1 MMTTKQWS
9 LFKENLGTQNPVFV
23 QVLGICSTLAVTN
36 VLKNTLVMCLGLIFV
51 TALSNLTLS
60 LLRTWIPPR
69 IRMMVEVLVIACLV
83 MLVDIY
89 LKAYAPAISRQ
100 LGPYV
105 GLIITNC
112 IIMGRAEAVAL
123 TSPPKTALIDGLSSG
138 IGYAY
143 VLLII
148 AAVRELLGTGGIWGV
163 PLLGSGWQ
171 NWTIMVMAPGG
182 FFVLALFIWIVK
194 GWILN
199 PARKAQA

>member
-1 MMTTKQWS
+1 
-9 LFKENLGTQNPVFV
+9 
-23 QVLGICSTLAVTN
+23 
-36 VLKNTLVMCLGLIFV
+36 
-51 TALSNLTLS
+51 
-60 LLRTWIPPR
+60 
-69 IRMMVEVLVIACLV
+69 
-83 MLVDIY
+83 
-89 LKAYAPAISRQ
+89 
-100 LGPYV
+100 
-105 GLIITNC
+105 
-112 IIMGRAEAVAL
+112 MGRAEAVAL

-163 PLLGSGWQ
+163 TLLGGGWQ